1 MKTNTI
7 ILDLDDTI
15 FQTKSMDAKI
25 FEPFFKHL
33 VLNLKPNFNQQDIE
47 RITSDLW
54 QRPFD
59 VVIKKY
65 NIPLSTVT
73 ESIDLLENLD
83 LHLKISTFHDYT
95 FIKNLKTQKLLVTTG
110 ITALQIAKI
119 KALKI
124 ENDFDKIV
132 INDTLKESKTKQ
144 DIFNDLKL
152 EFNLNPETTFVIG
165 DNPESEIEAGN
176 ALNFIT
182 IQILRNNVIKGGNAK
197 YYINSFAE
205 LDLIIN
211 KIE

>member
-33 VLNLKPNFNQQDIE
+33 VLNLKPNFNQQGIE

-152 EFNLNPETTFVIG
+152 ELNLNPETTFVIG

-205 LDLIIN
+205 LDLLIN
-211 KIE
+211 

>member
-47 RITSDLW
+47 RVTSDLW

-152 EFNLNPETTFVIG
+152 ELNLNPETTFVIG

-211 KIE
+211 

>member
-1 MKTNTI
+1 
-7 ILDLDDTI
+7 
-15 FQTKSMDAKI
+15 MDAKI

-144 DIFNDLKL
+144 DIFNDLKQ

-165 DNPESEIEAGN
+165 DHPESEIEAGN

-197 YYINSFAE
+197 HYINSFAE
-205 LDLIIN
+205 LDLLIN
-211 KIE
+211 

>member
-15 FQTKSMDAKI
+15 FQTKSIDAKI

-83 LHLKISTFHDYT
+83 LHLNISTFHDYT

-211 KIE
+211 